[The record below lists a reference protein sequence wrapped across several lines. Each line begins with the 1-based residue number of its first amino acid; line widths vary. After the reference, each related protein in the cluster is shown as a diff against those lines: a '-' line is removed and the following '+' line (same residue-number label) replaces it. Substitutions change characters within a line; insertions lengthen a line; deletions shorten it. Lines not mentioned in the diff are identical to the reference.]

1 MFESKTSKIEKLAAK
16 KNSDQLVKFL
26 SDKDPAV
33 RLAAIKGL
41 GQAGG
46 EPAFNSLVALL
57 RDSNPS
63 MREAAASALEVLKD
77 TKSCAFL
84 SARVKDETDEKV
96 KAAMNR
102 ALKAAQTR
110 P

>member
-1 MFESKTSKIEKLAAK
+1 MFGSKTSKIEKLTAK
-16 KNSDQLVKFL
+16 KKSEQLTKFL

-46 EPAFNSLVALL
+46 EPAFNSLVSLL
-57 RDSNPS
+57 RDSNAN

-77 TKSCAFL
+77 PKSCAFL
-84 SARVKDETDEKV
+84 SARLKDETDASA

-102 ALKAAQTR
+102 ALQAAQSR

>member
-1 MFESKTSKIEKLAAK
+1 MFGSKTSKIEKLTARK
-16 KNSDQLVKFL
+16 KSDQLVRYL
-26 SDKDPAV
+26 GDKDPEV

-46 EPAFNSLVALL
+46 EPAFNSLVTLL
-57 RDSNPS
+57 RDPNAN
-63 MREAAASALEVLKD
+63 MRVAAASAMEVLKD
-77 TKSCAFL
+77 PKSCAFL
-84 SARVKDETDEKV
+84 SARVKDETDASA